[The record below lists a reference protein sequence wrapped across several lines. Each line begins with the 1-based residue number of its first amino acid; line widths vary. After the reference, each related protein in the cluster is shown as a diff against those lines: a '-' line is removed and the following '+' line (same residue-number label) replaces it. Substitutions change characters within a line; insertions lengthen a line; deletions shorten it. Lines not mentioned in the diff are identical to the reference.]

1 MKKLIALFLCL
12 CLTAGIVPVFAES
25 TAAAQSLTSE
35 DFPLYVSL
43 NNVDAGQKWTLWFLD
58 GVKDLPYVEA
68 NDLGQRIE
76 DVMGSPT
83 GKYTFTSK
91 SEGAVTTV
99 TRVRSEEGAVD
110 NGVWAAFDFD
120 NDTITFLDHD
130 LFCWKENATTV
141 LDITA
146 INTFNAEGEPSIL
159 QRVEK
164 KTLDRYGDQLV
175 VRCGDYGIDLVERDG
190 KYLVPLQILN
200 DFIYS
205 PGRTQNVFFNGQ
217 VLILSDQMNTT
228 NELYYAAPT
237 GQRSAELTEFG
248 YKELCMMLDYCYGLK
263 DAHNIEHFGELL
275 HSVTFDR
282 ILKETDPA
290 GADYMIAR
298 LIFDYLDDGHSAYL
312 APSYLAGPVKYDVSF
327 GNSVTKMFADS
338 ARYEAA
344 RKVYYPDGTPGYE
357 EVGNTAYITFDSFY
371 IPNPNDMEAYYREE
385 DVNAFPDND
394 TIGLI
399 MKAHAQIT
407 RENSPIENVVVD
419 LSLNEGGMADSAVFV
434 LAWLLGEAGVS
445 VENTMTGAMST
456 AYYRADVNRDR
467 KFDEKDTV
475 ADKKIFCLIS
485 PYSFSCANLVPCILK
500 DSNRATLLGRT
511 SGGGSCMVQFT
522 FSAWGTSFRISH
534 QKRLSFLKNGS
545 FYDIDRGADPDYQIS
560 SPEKYYDRQA
570 LTDYINSLY

>member
-12 CLTAGIVPVFAES
+12 CLMAGIVPVMAES

-35 DFPLYVSL
+35 SFPLYLTV
-43 NNVDAGQKWTLWFLD
+43 NNIDSGLKKTLWFLD

-68 NDLGQRIE
+68 NDVGQLIE
-76 DVMGSPT
+76 DLMGSAT
-83 GKYTFTSK
+83 GKFTYTSR

-99 TRVRSEEGAVD
+99 IRERPAEGAID
-110 NGVWAAFDFD
+110 NGVYATFDFD
-120 NDTITFLDHD
+120 KDTITFLDHD
-130 LFCWKENATTV
+130 LFCWKENSTTV
-141 LDITA
+141 LDVTA
-146 INTFNAEGEPSIL
+146 INTFNADGEPSIF
-159 QRVEK
+159 QKVEK
-164 KTLDRYGDQLV
+164 KALDRYGDQLV
-175 VRCGDYGIDLVERDG
+175 IRCGDYGIDLVERDG
-190 KYLVPLQILN
+190 KYFVPLQILN
-200 DFIYS
+200 DFIFS
-205 PGRTQNVFFNGQ
+205 PGRNQNLFFNGQ
-217 VLILSDQMNTT
+217 VLIMSDQMNTA

-237 GQRSAELTEFG
+237 GQRSAELAEFG

-263 DAHNIEHFGELL
+263 EAHNIGHFETLL

-282 ILKETDPA
+282 VLKETDPA
-290 GADYMIAR
+290 GADYAIAR
-298 LIFDYLDDGHSAYL
+298 LIFDYLDDGHSAFL
-312 APSYLAGPVKYDVSF
+312 APSYLAGPVKYDTSF
-327 GNSVTKMFADS
+327 GTSVTKMFAES
-338 ARYEAA
+338 ERYAAA
-344 RKVYYPDGTPGYE
+344 RKVYYPDGIPGYE

-371 IPNPNDMEAYYREE
+371 TPNVNDMEAYYREE

-407 RENSPIENVVVD
+407 RENSPIENVVLD
-419 LSLNEGGMADSAVFV
+419 LSLNEGGMSDTAVFV
-434 LAWLLGEAGVS
+434 LAWLLGEADIS

-456 AYYRADVNRDR
+456 ASYLADVNRDR

-475 ADKKIFCLIS
+475 ANKKIFCLTS
-485 PYSFSCANLVPCILK
+485 PYSFSCGNLVPCVLK

-522 FSAWGTSFRISH
+522 SSAWGSSFRISQ

-560 SPEKYYDRQA
+560 TPEKYYDRKT